1 MANLETLFEQWLE
14 GDVLSDAQLQ
24 QLENDPEYR
33 ALMSQAQVWQQ
44 HSREYNTVPVP
55 QWDRQSTMPQVA
67 SESVFGVAGI
77 WAVAASVMIC
87 ALVFLVMPQQ
97 QAPELLDQV
106 AKQTQLLE
114 SQQKQIDQLQKII
127 TAQNEL
133 QQQQMYQLAKEAIA
147 TGRVERQ
154 EDINSLITYIKTQRA
169 QDQAYLRMQ
178 LNDLAEQVQ
187 EQPMAAIAKNQE

>member
-1 MANLETLFEQWLE
+1 MANLETLFEQWLD
-14 GDVLSDAQLQ
+14 GKVLSDAQLQ
-24 QLENDPEYR
+24 LLENDPEYK
-33 ALMSQAQVWQQ
+33 ALMNQAQIWQQ
-44 HSREYNTVPVP
+44 HSRDYKAEAVPT
-55 QWDRQSTMPQVA
+55 WDRQSSMSKISSA
-67 SESVFGVAGI
+67 GVFNMAGV

-87 ALVFLVMPQQ
+87 SLIFLVMPKQ
-97 QAPELLDQV
+97 QAPELLGQV
-106 AKQTQLLE
+106 AQQTQLLE

-187 EQPMAAIAKNQE
+187 EQPMAAIAKN

>member
-1 MANLETLFEQWLE
+1 MANLESLFEQWLE
-14 GDVLSDAQLQ
+14 GNILSAAQLQ
-24 QLENDPEYR
+24 QLENDPEYS

-44 HSREYNTVPVP
+44 HSNEYKTVPVP

-67 SESVFGVAGI
+67 SVSVFSMAGV
-77 WAVAASVMIC
+77 WAVAASIMVCSLI
-87 ALVFLVMPQQ
+87 FLVMPKQ

-133 QQQQMYQLAKEAIA
+133 QQQHMYQLAKEAIA

-154 EDINSLITYIKTQRA
+154 EDLNNLLTYFKTQRA

-187 EQPMAAIAKNQE
+187 EQPLAAIAKN

>member
-1 MANLETLFEQWLE
+1 MANLESLFEQWLE
-14 GDVLSDAQLQ
+14 GNILSDAQLQ
-24 QLENDPEYR
+24 QLENDPGYS

-44 HSREYNTVPVP
+44 HSNEYKAVPVP
-55 QWDRQSTMPQVA
+55 DWDRQSTMPQLA
-67 SESVFGVAGI
+67 SVSVFSTAGI

-87 ALVFLVMPQQ
+87 SLIFLVMPKQ
-97 QAPELLDQV
+97 QAPELLEQV

-133 QQQQMYQLAKEAIA
+133 QQQHMYQLAKEAIT

-154 EDINSLITYIKTQRA
+154 EDLNSLLTYIKTQRA

-187 EQPMAAIAKNQE
+187 EQPMAAIAKN

>member
-1 MANLETLFEQWLE
+1 MANLESLFEQWLE
-14 GDVLSDAQLQ
+14 GNVLNAAQLQ
-24 QLENDPEYR
+24 QLENDPEYS

-44 HSREYNTVPVP
+44 HSNEYKTVPVP
-55 QWDRQSTMPQVA
+55 QWDRQSTMPQFA
-67 SESVFGVAGI
+67 SVSVFSMAGV
-77 WAVAASVMIC
+77 WAVVASVMIC
-87 ALVFLVMPQQ
+87 SLIFLVMPKQ
-97 QAPELLDQV
+97 QAPELLNQV

-114 SQQKQIDQLQKII
+114 SQQKQIDQLQNII

-133 QQQQMYQLAKEAIA
+133 QQQHMYQLAKEAIA

-154 EDINSLITYIKTQRA
+154 EDLNNLLTYFKTQRA

-187 EQPMAAIAKNQE
+187 EQPLAAIAKN

>member
-1 MANLETLFEQWLE
+1 MVNLESLFEQWLE
-14 GDVLSDAQLQ
+14 GNILSAAQLQ
-24 QLENDPEYR
+24 LLENDPEYS

-44 HSREYNTVPVP
+44 QSNEYRTVPVP
-55 QWDRQSTMPQVA
+55 HWDRQSTMPQFA
-67 SESVFGVAGI
+67 SVSVFSMAGV
-77 WAVAASVMIC
+77 WAVAASVMVCSLI
-87 ALVFLVMPQQ
+87 FLVVPKQ
-97 QAPELLDQV
+97 QAPELLGQV

-133 QQQQMYQLAKEAIA
+133 QQQHMYQLAKEAIT

-154 EDINSLITYIKTQRA
+154 EDLNSLLTYFKTQRA

-187 EQPMAAIAKNQE
+187 EQPLAAIAKN

>member
-1 MANLETLFEQWLE
+1 MLFEQWLD
-14 GDVLSDAQLQ
+14 GKVLSDKQLQ
-24 QLENDPEYR
+24 QLENDPEYA
-33 ALMSQAQVWQQ
+33 ALMSQAKVWQQ
-44 HSREYNTVPVP
+44 HSRDYKAVPVP
-55 QWDRQSTMPQVA
+55 TWDRQSTISQLSAVR
-67 SESVFGVAGI
+67 VFSVAGA

-87 ALVFLVMPQQ
+87 SLVFLLMPQQ

-133 QQQQMYQLAKEAIA
+133 QQQHMYQLAKEAIT

-187 EQPMAAIAKNQE
+187 EQPMAAIAKN

>member
-1 MANLETLFEQWLE
+1 MANLESLFEQWLE
-14 GDVLSDAQLQ
+14 GNVLSDAQLQ

-33 ALMSQAQVWQQ
+33 ALMSQALVWQQ
-44 HSREYNTVPVP
+44 HSREYKAAPVP
-55 QWDRQSTMPQVA
+55 HWDRQSTMPQLA
-67 SESVFGVAGI
+67 SAGVFGMAGA

-87 ALVFLVMPQQ
+87 ALVFLVMPKQQ
-97 QAPELLDQV
+97 VPDLLEQV

-133 QQQQMYQLAKEAIA
+133 QQQHMYQLAKEAIA

-154 EDINSLITYIKTQRA
+154 EDINNLISYIKTQRA

-187 EQPMAAIAKNQE
+187 EQPMAAIAKN

>member
-1 MANLETLFEQWLE
+1 MANLEVLFEQWLE
-14 GDVLSDAQLQ
+14 GNVLSDAQLQ

-44 HSREYNTVPVP
+44 HSREYKAVPVP
-55 QWDRQSTMPQVA
+55 HWDRQSTMPQVA
-67 SESVFGVAGI
+67 AAGVFGAAGM

-87 ALVFLVMPQQ
+87 SLVFLLMPQQ
-97 QAPELLDQV
+97 QTPELLEQV

-133 QQQQMYQLAKEAIA
+133 QQQQMYQLAKEAIT

-154 EDINSLITYIKTQRA
+154 EDLNSLLTYIKTQRA

-187 EQPMAAIAKNQE
+187 EQPMAAIAKN